1 MPRPQPDDDHS
12 TEWFVVEE
20 HIHDRRLAARAC
32 QAILDLLKPR
42 ATRAVLDAYTDHRKP
57 MPPDAE
63 AAEDALWA
71 KGKRQHKRDPGMNVE
86 LDLSDADDWD
96 LLTRYA
102 PWSINVDLYD
112 ATDDLIANFH
122 DCGHDVTA
130 RLSADQATRLS
141 HDLVGMLRIDTLEAF
156 QARKRDR

>member
-1 MPRPQPDDDHS
+1 MPRRQKMRS
-12 TEWFVVEE
+12 GSK
-20 HIHDRRLAARAC
+20 AS
-32 QAILDLLKPR
+32 
-42 ATRAVLDAYTDHRKP
+42 
-57 MPPDAE
+57 
-63 AAEDALWA
+63 
-71 KGKRQHKRDPGMNVE
+71 GQHKRDPGMNVE

-96 LLTRYA
+96 LLARYA

-141 HDLVGMLRIDTLEAF
+141 DDLVGMLRIETLEAF
-156 QARKRDR
+156 QARKKDR